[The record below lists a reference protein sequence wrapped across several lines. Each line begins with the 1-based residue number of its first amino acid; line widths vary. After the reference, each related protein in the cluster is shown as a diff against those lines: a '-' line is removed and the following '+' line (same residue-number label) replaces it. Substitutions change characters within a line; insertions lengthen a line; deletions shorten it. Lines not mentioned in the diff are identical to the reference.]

1 MEVADGEVPPVEVT
15 VTEEGRADHLEGLVR

>member
-1 MEVADGEVPPVEVT
+1 MEVADDEVPPVEVT